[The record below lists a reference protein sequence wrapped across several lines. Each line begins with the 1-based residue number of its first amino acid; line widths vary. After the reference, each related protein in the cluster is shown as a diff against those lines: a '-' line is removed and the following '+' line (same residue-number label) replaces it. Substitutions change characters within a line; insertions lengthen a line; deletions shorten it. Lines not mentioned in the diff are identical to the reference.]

1 MLSTGTR
8 IGPHRV
14 EAWLREGGTGQSYKV
29 TGTEGE
35 NKNEVAY
42 LKLLPREITET
53 QGFEEIFSQE
63 CQALQ
68 QIDGPGIWPLRKF
81 GVMKWKHWVSYD
93 WFEGTRIN
101 LSELHSHGLNPG
113 DSDQEIYV
121 FSLQD
126 DLAINALPWTQK
138 MLLEFMIVLHQ
149 GLHRAHGLGFA
160 HGNLKPS
167 NILIKRS
174 EAGQTK
180 AWITEFG
187 LHRILAMGEN
197 KMDVDSPR
205 SLGMSTEA
213 QESMDQ
219 SELFRSPKN
228 VGESGDLFAL
238 GEIAS
243 RILSDSLH
251 EKEFAGW
258 KSWVQKAKLEGG
270 FPSLVHSVEALPGIG
285 DISKFGF
292 SPSKETP
299 KDISSEEIRE
309 KREREW
315 ALKQKT
321 ANLKFRRNITGLI
334 GSIFLTGYLLKV
346 IYLMLFPAA
355 WTEYSLPG
363 ALDSYQL
370 GAGLWSGQSWGILP
384 AMYDDGGKG
393 GRDIV
398 GKWEKEDGIFRL
410 DFKKFRKPEDAGEKK
425 KLWQFIG
432 KGATSEADYHHWSD
446 YLEYDRSG
454 DRLFLIKRVDEFATY
469 KPGFE
474 EGKSVRLYPLDRFE
488 DSRSKVSPAQLAF
501 IREGKSLFSFEL
513 FIGIGFIVASFLY
526 RRSLSALE
534 ETGEIDS

>member
-14 EAWLREGGTGQSYKV
+14 EAWVREGGTGQSYKV
-29 TGTEGE
+29 TGMEGE
-35 NKNEVAY
+35 DKNEIFY
-42 LKLLPREITET
+42 LKLFPREITET

-93 WFEGTRIN
+93 WFEGRKID
-101 LSELHSHGLNPG
+101 LSEQHSYGVNPEDG
-113 DSDQEIYV
+113 DREQYV

-138 MLLEFMIVLHQ
+138 MLLEFMIILHQ
-149 GLHRAHGLGFA
+149 GLHKAHGLGFV

-174 EAGQTK
+174 EVGETK

-197 KMDVDSPR
+197 KMDVDSSR

-213 QESMDQ
+213 QESMNQ
-219 SELFRSPKN
+219 SESFRFSKN
-228 VGESGDLFAL
+228 AEESGDLFAL
-238 GEIAS
+238 GEITS
-243 RILSDSLH
+243 HILSDSLND
-251 EKEFAGW
+251 EEFADW
-258 KSWVQKAKLEGG
+258 KSWIQKAKSGDS
-270 FPSLVHSVEALPGIG
+270 FPSVVHSMEALPGVG

-292 SPSKETP
+292 SPINESPNDMSSK
-299 KDISSEEIRE
+299 EIRE

-315 ALKQKT
+315 MLKQKT

-334 GSIFLTGYLLKV
+334 GSIFLAGYLLKV

-355 WTEYSLPG
+355 WTEYSLAG

-384 AMYDDGGKG
+384 AMYDDDGKG
-393 GRDIV
+393 GQDIV

-410 DFKKFRKPEDAGEKK
+410 DFRKFRKPEDSDEKK

-432 KGATSEADYHHWSD
+432 KGATSEEDYHHWSD

-454 DRLFLIKRVDEFATY
+454 DRLFFIKRVDDFATY
-469 KPGFE
+469 KPGYE
-474 EGKSVRLYPLDRFE
+474 EGKSVRLYPLDRF
-488 DSRSKVSPAQLAF
+488 DDTRSKVSPAQLAF
-501 IREGKSLFSFEL
+501 VREGNSLFSFEL

-526 RRSLSALE
+526 RRSLSALQE
-534 ETGEIDS
+534 NGEIDS